1 MLHINTA
8 FTRDPEANAFIRE
21 FINDRITSLLINDI
35 EGAAGQNY
43 LKVLPEDKEYQENI
57 HFYFP
62 DHYDRQDG
70 ATAFLNLLKGVKSKD
85 DFIPNIYEEYALHAA
100 LHSYI
105 HHCEDKGLSPARSM
119 PQEARKYVINVL
131 KNEYLTDER
140 DEMDPDVRLAT
151 FEDLYDYDDFL
162 TYNMDYAMLD
172 HMTAEEIE
180 AARKKK

>member
-1 MLHINTA
+1 MLHIEAA
-8 FTRDPEANAFIRE
+8 FTRDPEANAYIRE

-35 EGAAGQNY
+35 ENAAGQNY
-43 LKVLPEDKEYQENI
+43 LKVLPGDEEYQENI

-62 DHYDRQDG
+62 DHYDRKEG
-70 ATAFLNLLKGVKSKD
+70 AVAFLNLLKGVKSKE

-100 LHSYI
+100 MHNYI
-105 HHCEDKGLSPARSM
+105 QRCEDKGLSPARSM

-151 FEDLYDYDDFL
+151 FEDMYDYDDFL

-180 AARKKK
+180 AARKK